1 MRFIF
6 PAIVA
11 SLLVGSPV
19 FAQDVTVGAIKV
31 AQPWVP
37 APPNAATSAGGY
49 VTITNTGT
57 EPDTLTGGTATI
69 AGRVEVHEMSMDG
82 GVMRMRELNPGL
94 VIKPNETVTLS
105 PGGLHLMLIDLKE
118 RPTVGVPIK
127 GTLVFAKAGTAAI
140 EFKVEPFGTRV
151 PGDGARASPAKGS
164 GSGEDTAKGS
174 GSGSG
179 SGSGADSAKGSG
191 SGSGSEAA
199 KGSGSGSG
207 DGQAKGSGSGS
218 GK

>member
-1 MRFIF
+1 MHFILS
-6 PAIVA
+6 AIVVT
-11 SLLVGSPV
+11 LLACAPAFS
-19 FAQDVTVGAIKV
+19 QDVTVGAIKV
-31 AQPWVP
+31 AQPWAP

-49 VTITNTGT
+49 MTITNTGT

-69 AGRVEVHEMSMDG
+69 AGRVEVHEMSIEG

-105 PGGLHLMLIDLKE
+105 PGGIHLMLIDLKE
-118 RPTVGVPIK
+118 RPTVGVPFK
-127 GTLVFAKAGTAAI
+127 GTLVFAKAGTVTI

-151 PGDGARASPAKGS
+151 PGEGGRASSAKGS
-164 GSGEDTAKGS
+164 GSGDDHAKGS

-179 SGSGADSAKGSG
+179 ADAGKGSG

-207 DGQAKGSGSGS
+207 DGQVKGSGSG
-218 GK
+218 K